1 MIPFASTFLKPF
13 MLMQPL
19 SPHVPLVIY
28 LFHVDIHSF
37 KRSTIQKLYKIHLKF
52 KKKTHLSDF
61 SEEKWHAHLRGL
73 IQFLRASGFLSILN
87 VIYEFLTTSIIGS
100 VRGIKLLRGRMKQEE
115 REREREGLE
124 RFDRRLRHLHSNTSS
139 ILSIPY
145 LLTLFFSPV
154 SPLGFPSSS
163 L

>member
-19 SPHVPLVIY
+19 SPRVSLVIY

-37 KRSTIQKLYKIHLKF
+37 KRLTIQKLYKTHLKF
-52 KKKTHLSDF
+52 TFFSKSGTHTGEDLSNPNF
-61 SEEKWHAHLRGL
+61 YAHPD
-73 IQFLRASGFLSILN
+73 SILN

-115 REREREGLE
+115 RG
-124 RFDRRLRHLHSNTSS
+124 LRHLHSNTFS

-145 LLTLFFSPV
+145 LLTFFFSPV